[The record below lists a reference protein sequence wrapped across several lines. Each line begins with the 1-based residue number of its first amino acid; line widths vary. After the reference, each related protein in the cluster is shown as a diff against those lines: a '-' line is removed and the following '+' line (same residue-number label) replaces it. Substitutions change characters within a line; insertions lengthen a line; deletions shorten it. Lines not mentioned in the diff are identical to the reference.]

1 MNDTIQSILGR
12 RSIRRFDADKPVPHE
27 IQQSL
32 LECACAA
39 PSAKNERPWHFI
51 IIENRQILSLLAEVL
66 VYGKMLNEAPL
77 AVAVCGETER
87 DGNPMPQWEEDCA
100 ASMQNILIAANA
112 LGLGTVWLGVRFGDM
127 GREENVKKILEV
139 PEKISVMGIAAIGWP
154 KESKDSHKGI
164 DANVLHANKW

>member
-1 MNDTIQSILGR
+1 M
-12 RSIRRFDADKPVPHE
+12 
-27 IQQSL
+27 
-32 LECACAA
+32 
-39 PSAKNERPWHFI
+39 
-51 IIENRQILSLLAEVL
+51 LAEVL

-139 PEKISVMGIAAIGWP
+139 PEKISVMIRIPIKQISSLSRTATGYTVVRLEDGDTVADVSIA
-154 KESKDSHKGI
+154 
-164 DANVLHANKW
+164 HADDDGEE